1 MTTADELLGRLA
13 GLDRDALAKVL
24 AHRPDVLEEPWPRR
38 LDVVAA
44 RLASAES
51 VDAALLGL
59 PMPLVQV
66 VRAVQL
72 CYALGQRPAPVGEV
86 ARLLGTG
93 TGTVESSVDELAEH
107 ALLWREADGIM
118 LPELLHRN
126 SFHAE
131 GLGQPVA
138 NLLGELGTTRL
149 AKLSQVLGLP
159 GTARKPELLL
169 GLVRFF
175 RDGDRVRELFATAPE
190 GTRKL
195 LLDMADGVPEAEGLA
210 PAGWAFDHG
219 FLFGTYYGTV
229 AMPIEVSLALR
240 GPDHQLPF
248 TPAEPEYAVTHTGA
262 EAAEAASSS
271 AALRLLDRVSAVL
284 DLAAAEPLPLLK
296 DGTIGARLIKK
307 VAKETGA
314 TAAEIELAID
324 LAAQAG
330 LLLADEPP
338 PPRRGQKAPPPTL
351 KPDPDL
357 ARPTPALL
365 YRLLLTTWWDPAPP
379 EFEVDV
385 EALTRRLVVRLLA
398 RLGPGDAI
406 TDVGALIRLAEWHAP
421 MLPADDLAAHVRNA
435 LAEGELLGVVAH
447 GAVTA
452 AGRALLAPH
461 TLVEVT
467 DELVSRARTTA
478 LFGTD
483 LTAIVPGS
491 PDTRL
496 AALLDRVADREAQ
509 GTATSWRF
517 SPASVR
523 RAFDQGAT
531 TAELLDDLGA
541 IAAGELPQP
550 LVYLVHDVAR
560 RHGEAQ
566 VIDVASVVVG
576 EPAVLAELA
585 AHRKLAKLGLRAV
598 APTVLTSTVDASGT
612 LEALREAGYAPTR
625 HAADG
630 SIVLPARDQAEPTVA
645 VRDPEPGELPPDP
658 AGHAERLLAAPV
670 SGPALLRGQLARA
683 MSDRYAG
690 RLTPKQQQ
698 LCWQLEAGL
707 PADVVYRGDTTE
719 HLVIAYPELDG
730 DVLDVWSLGERAYR
744 RLELARIDLAQAS
757 TAVSLA

>member
-13 GLDRDALAKVL
+13 GLDTAALAKVL
-24 AHRPDVLEEPWPRR
+24 AHRPDVLQDPWPRR

-44 RLASAES
+44 RLAAAES
-51 VDAALLGL
+51 IDAALLGL
-59 PMPLVQV
+59 PTPLVQV
-66 VRAVQL
+66 MRAVQL
-72 CYALGQRPAPVGEV
+72 CYALGQRPAPVAEV
-86 ARLLGTG
+86 ARLLGTDAG
-93 TGTVESSVDELAEH
+93 AVESIVDDLAER
-107 ALLWREADGIM
+107 ALLWPAADGVV

-126 SFHAE
+126 SFAAE
-131 GLGQPVA
+131 GLGQPVGG
-138 NLLGELGTTRL
+138 LLGELGTSRL
-149 AKLSQVLGLP
+149 AKLSRALGLP
-159 GTARKPELLL
+159 DTERKPQLLL
-169 GLVRFF
+169 GLVQFF
-175 RDGDRVRELFATAPE
+175 RDGDAVRDLFATAPE
-190 GTRKL
+190 ETQKL
-195 LLDMADGVPEAEGLA
+195 LRDMAEGVPEVQGLA

-219 FLFGTYYGTV
+219 FLYGTYYGTV

-248 TPAEPEYAVTHTGA
+248 TPGEPAYAVTHTGA
-262 EAAEAASSS
+262 EAAEAASAA

-296 DGTIGARLIKK
+296 DGSIGTRLVKK
-307 VAKETGA
+307 LAKDTGA
-314 TAAEIELAID
+314 TPAEIELAID

-330 LLLADEPP
+330 LLVADEPP
-338 PPRRGQKAPPPTL
+338 PPRRGQKAPAPTL
-351 KPDPDL
+351 APDPDL
-357 ARPTPALL
+357 ARPAPALL

-379 EFEVDV
+379 EFETDVD
-385 EALTRRLVVRLLA
+385 ALMRRLVLRLLA
-398 RLGPGDAI
+398 RLAPGDALDI
-406 TDVGALIRLAEWHAP
+406 DALIRLAEWHAP
-421 MLPADDLAAHVRNA
+421 LLPTDDIAGHVRDA
-435 LAEGELLGVVAH
+435 LGDGELLGVVAH

-452 AGRALLAPH
+452 AGRALLAPDR
-461 TLVEVT
+461 LVEVT
-467 DELVSRARTTA
+467 GELVSRARTTA

-491 PDTRL
+491 PDARL

-531 TAELLDDLGA
+531 TAGLLDDLRA
-541 IAAGELPQP
+541 IAAGDLPQP
-550 LVYLVHDVAR
+550 LVYLVNDVAR

-566 VIDVASVVVG
+566 VYDVASVVVG

-585 AHRKLAKLGLRAV
+585 AHRKLAKLGLRPV
-598 APTVLTSTVDASGT
+598 APTVLTSTVDAART
-612 LEALREAGYAPTR
+612 LEALRDAGYAPTR

-630 SIVLPARDQAEPTVA
+630 SIVLPARDQAEPTLA

-658 AGHAERLLAAPV
+658 AGHAERLLAAPA

-707 PADVVYRGDTTE
+707 PVDIAYGGE

-730 DVLDVWSLGERAYR
+730 DVLDVWSLRERTYR
-744 RLELARIDLAQAS
+744 RLELSRIDLAQAS

>member
-13 GLDRDALAKVL
+13 ALDKDALAKVL
-24 AHRPDVLEEPWPRR
+24 AHRPDVLDEPWPRR

-44 RLASAES
+44 RLAAPES
-51 VDAALLGL
+51 IDAALLRL

-66 VRAVQL
+66 LRAVQL
-72 CYALGQRPAPVGEV
+72 CYALGRRPAPVEDV
-86 ARLLGTG
+86 SRLLGAADVG
-93 TGTVESSVDELAEH
+93 SYVDELAER
-107 ALLWREADGIM
+107 ALLWWDADGIA
-118 LPELLHRN
+118 LPEPLRRN
-126 SFHAE
+126 SFAAE

-138 NLLGELGTTRL
+138 NLLGELGTSRL
-149 AKLSQVLGLP
+149 AKLSKALGLP
-159 GTARKPELLL
+159 DAARKPELLL
-169 GLVRFF
+169 GLVGFF
-175 RDGDRVRELFATAPE
+175 RDGERVRELFATAPE
-190 GTRKL
+190 ETRKL
-195 LLDMADGVPEAEGLA
+195 LLDMAGGVPEVQGLV

-219 FLFGTYYGTV
+219 FLYGTFYGTV

-248 TPAEPEYAVTHTGA
+248 TPEEPAFEVTHTGA
-262 EAAEAASSS
+262 EAAEAAASA

-296 DGTIGARLIKK
+296 DGTIGARLVKK
-307 VAKETGA
+307 LAKDTGA
-314 TAAEIELAID
+314 TPAEIELAID

-330 LLLADEPP
+330 LLVADEPP
-338 PPRRGQKAPPPTL
+338 PPRRGQKAPAPTL
-351 KPDPDL
+351 VLDPDL
-357 ARPTPALL
+357 ARPAPALL

-385 EALTRRLVVRLLA
+385 DALVRRLVVRLAA
-398 RLGPGDAI
+398 RLDPGDAI
-406 TDVGALIRLAEWHAP
+406 TDVDALVRLAEWHAP
-421 MLPADDLAAHVRNA
+421 MLPSDDFAGRVRDA
-435 LAEGELLGVVAH
+435 LGEGELLGVLAH
-447 GAVTA
+447 GAATA
-452 AGRALLAPH
+452 AGRALLAPDR
-461 TLVEVT
+461 LVEVT

-491 PDTRL
+491 PDARL

-523 RAFDQGAT
+523 RAFDQGST
-531 TAELLDDLGA
+531 TGELLEDLRA
-541 IAAGELPQP
+541 VATGELPQP
-550 LVYLVHDVAR
+550 LVYLVNDVAR

-566 VIDVASVVVG
+566 VVDVASVVVG

-598 APTVLTSTVDASGT
+598 APTVLTSIVDADRT
-612 LEALREAGYAPTR
+612 LAALREAGYAPTR

-645 VRDPEPGELPPDP
+645 VRDPEPGEGPPDP
-658 AGHAERLLAAPV
+658 AGHAERLLAAPS
-670 SGPALLRGQLARA
+670 SGPVLLRGQLARA

-707 PADVVYRGDTTE
+707 PVDIAYGDE

-730 DVLDVWSLGERAYR
+730 DVLDVWSLGDRTYR
-744 RLELARIDLAQAS
+744 RLELARIELAQAS

>member
-24 AHRPDVLEEPWPRR
+24 ANRPDVLQEPWPRR

-44 RLASAES
+44 RLAAAES

-72 CYALGQRPAPVGEV
+72 CYALGRRPAPVGEV

-93 TGTVESSVDELAEH
+93 TRTVESSVDELAEH
-107 ALLWREADGIM
+107 ALLWREADGVQ
-118 LPELLHRN
+118 LPELLQRN

-138 NLLGELGTTRL
+138 NLLGELGTARL
-149 AKLSQVLGLP
+149 TKLSQALGLP
-159 GTARKPELLL
+159 STARKPELLL

-175 RDGDRVRELFATAPE
+175 RDGERVRELFATAPE
-190 GTRKL
+190 ETRKL
-195 LLDMADGVPEAEGLA
+195 LLDMAGGVPEAEGLV

-240 GPDHQLPF
+240 GPDHQLPY

-262 EAAEAASSS
+262 EAAEAASSA
-271 AALRLLDRVSAVL
+271 AALRLLDRVSAIL

-307 VAKETGA
+307 VAKETRA

-324 LAAQAG
+324 LAVQAG
-330 LLLADEPP
+330 LLVADEPP

-351 KPDPDL
+351 EPDPDL

-406 TDVGALIRLAEWHAP
+406 TDVGALTRLAEWHAP
-421 MLPADDLAAHVRNA
+421 MLPSDDFAGHIREA
-435 LAEGELLGVVAH
+435 LVQGELLGVVAH

-452 AGRALLAPH
+452 AGRALLAPQ

-491 PDTRL
+491 PDARL

-531 TAELLDDLGA
+531 TAELLDDLHG

-550 LVYLVHDVAR
+550 LVYLVNDVAR

-566 VIDVASVVVG
+566 VLDVASVVVG
-576 EPAVLAELA
+576 APAVLAELA

-598 APTVLTSTVDASGT
+598 APTVLTSAVDASGT

-690 RLTPKQQQ
+690 RLTSKQQQ

-707 PADVVYRGDTTE
+707 PADVVYRGDPTE

-730 DVLDVWSLGERAYR
+730 DVLDVWSLGDRAYR

>member
-1 MTTADELLGRLA
+1 MTTAGELLGRLA
-13 GLDRDALAKVL
+13 GLDKDALAKVL
-24 AHRPDVLEEPWPRR
+24 AHRPDVLLEPWPRR

-44 RLASAES
+44 RLAAAES
-51 VDAALLGL
+51 IEAALLRL
-59 PMPLVQV
+59 PAPLLQV
-66 VRAVQL
+66 LRAVQL
-72 CYALGQRPAPVGEV
+72 CHALGRRPAPTEEV
-86 ARLLGTG
+86 ARLLGTDAR
-93 TGTVESSVDELAEH
+93 TVEAAVAELAER
-107 ALLWREADGIM
+107 ALLLPGTDGIG
-118 LPELLHRN
+118 LPDPLRRN
-126 SFHAE
+126 TFAAE
-131 GLGQPVA
+131 GLGRPLA
-138 NLLGELGTTRL
+138 GLFEEFGTSRL
-149 AKLSQVLGLP
+149 AKLSRTLGLP
-159 GTARKPELLL
+159 GTGRKAELLL
-169 GLVRFF
+169 GLVEFF
-175 RDGDRVRELFATAPE
+175 RDGETVRALFDTAPE
-190 GTRKL
+190 ETRNL
-195 LLDMADGVPEAEGLA
+195 LRDMADSVPEVQGLA

-219 FLFGTYYGTV
+219 FLVGTFHGTV

-248 TPAEPEYAVTHTGA
+248 TPDEPPYPVTHTGA
-262 EAAEAASSS
+262 DAAEAASSA
-271 AALRLLDRVSAVL
+271 AALRLLDRVSAIL
-284 DLAAAEPLPLLK
+284 DLAATDPLPLLK
-296 DGTIGARLIKK
+296 DGTIGSRLVKK
-307 VAKETGA
+307 IAKDTGG
-314 TAAEIELAID
+314 TPAEIELAID

-330 LLLADEPP
+330 LLVADEPP
-338 PPRRGQKAPPPTL
+338 PPRRGHKAPAPTL
-351 KPDPDL
+351 APDPDL
-357 ARPTPALL
+357 VRPAPALL
-365 YRLLLTTWWDPAPP
+365 YRLLLTTWWDAAAPG
-379 EFEVDV
+379 FEAD
-385 EALTRRLVVRLLA
+385 ALVRQVIVRLLA
-398 RLGPGDAI
+398 RLGPGEAV
-406 TDVGALIRLAEWHAP
+406 TDVEALTGLVGWHAP
-421 MLPADDLAAHVRNA
+421 MLPADDLAGYVRDA
-435 LAEGELLGVVAH
+435 LGECELLGVVAH

-452 AGRALLAPH
+452 AGRALLEPH
-461 TLVEVT
+461 TLVNVT

-491 PDTRL
+491 PDARL
-496 AALLDRVADREAQ
+496 AALLDSVADREAQ

-531 TAELLDDLGA
+531 TGELLDDLRT

-550 LVYLVHDVAR
+550 LVYLVNDVAR

-612 LEALREAGYAPTR
+612 LAALREAGYAPTR

-645 VRDPEPGELPPDP
+645 VRDPEPDELPADP
-658 AGHAERLLAAPV
+658 AGHAERLLAAP
-670 SGPALLRGQLARA
+670 STGPVLLRGQLARA

-707 PADVVYRGDTTE
+707 PVDVAYDGE

-730 DVLDVWSLGERAYR
+730 DVLDVWSLLERTYR
-744 RLELARIDLAQAS
+744 RLELARIELAQAS